1 MTTHNIYYSHYP
13 IEIAERYF
21 PAPKGDFVHQQ
32 TPKSLVEPT
41 SEKLKFPSIGQIVLI
56 LIGGVLVTMIIT
68 SIVESLRQQNTR
80 KEETR

>member
-1 MTTHNIYYSHYP
+1 MNTNKIYYASYP

-21 PAPKGDFVHQQ
+21 PTPKGDIIHQQ
-32 TPKSLVEPT
+32 TSKCLVEPT
-41 SEKLKFPSIGQIVLI
+41 SEKLKSHSIGQIILI

-68 SIVESLRQQNTR
+68 SIVESLHQQNTQ